1 MAGRH
6 VVVED
11 ADEEWFLRRPH
22 LAIGVAAAL
31 YVAVFALRLS
41 VSRVEE
47 AITLLCVL
55 PIALLAFAFGRRVGV
70 LAGCVG
76 VVLAAAWI
84 VVDQVEMRALGWLAF
99 SVPLVLL
106 GALVGDAS
114 DRQRRVAQVER
125 QLLVAEMRAREAAE
139 INDSIIQN
147 LAAAKWSVES
157 GSYDRGI
164 EVLTDTIVTAEAL
177 VDGLLHDRSIRGGE
191 PRRRERPERVQR

>member
-1 MAGRH
+1 MAVRD
-6 VVVED
+6 VVIED
-11 ADEEWFLRRPH
+11 AGEEWFLRQPR
-22 LAIGVAAAL
+22 LAIGVAAAM

-41 VSRVEE
+41 VSRVED
-47 AITLLCVL
+47 AITLLFVL

-70 LAGCVG
+70 LAGGVG
-76 VVLAAAWI
+76 VALAATWI
-84 VVDQVEMRALGWLAF
+84 VVDHVQLRVLGWLAF

-114 DRQRRVAQVER
+114 DRQRHVAEVER
-125 QLLVAEMRAREAAE
+125 QLLIAEMRAREAAE

-157 GSYDRGI
+157 GSYDRGL

-177 VDGLLHDRSIRGGE
+177 VDSLLHDRSIRSSDLHHRE
-191 PRRRERPERVQR
+191 PPERVQR